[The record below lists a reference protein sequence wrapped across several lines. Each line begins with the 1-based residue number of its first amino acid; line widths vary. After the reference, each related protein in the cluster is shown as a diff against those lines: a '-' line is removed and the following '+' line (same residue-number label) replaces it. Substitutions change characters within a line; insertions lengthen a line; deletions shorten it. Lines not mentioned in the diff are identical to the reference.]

1 MATLV
6 ELKLTWVEASAMLDP
21 ASVSG
26 PPVDVPMARMPDAP
40 FAPPLTAALASSD
53 AARTPPP
60 VDPPVS
66 STPCE
71 DSMLLVM
78 ECPKWTPPLELRY
91 SMNVSVTRACEYSH
105 GEHPAPARGTRRP
118 RVLARGWNRA
128 IGLSAEPLAR
138 DHDYAPLVPQAFCHV
153 SQNHE

>member
-40 FAPPLTAALASSD
+40 FARTLSAAVAPWG
-53 AARTPPP
+53 AGGTTPP

-91 SMNVSVTRACEYSH
+91 SMNVSVTRSE
-105 GEHPAPARGTRRP
+105 EHTSE
-118 RVLARGWNRA
+118 LQSQSN
-128 IGLSAEPLAR
+128 
-138 DHDYAPLVPQAFCHV
+138 LVCRLLL
-153 SQNHE
+153 